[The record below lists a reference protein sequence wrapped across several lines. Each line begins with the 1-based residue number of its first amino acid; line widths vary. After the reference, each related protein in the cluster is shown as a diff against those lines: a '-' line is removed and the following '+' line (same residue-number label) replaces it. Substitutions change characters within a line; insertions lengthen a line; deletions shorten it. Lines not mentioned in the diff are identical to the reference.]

1 MEVIL
6 LERVEKLG
14 QMGDVVRVKPGFA
27 RNYLLPKNKALRST
41 AENRK
46 LFEAQ
51 KAQLETNNLE
61 QKKEAEAVAA
71 KMDGLSVVIL
81 RQASE
86 SGQLYGSVNSR
97 DIAQA
102 VTEAGF
108 TLDRHQVQ
116 LQATIKHLGLS
127 AAPIR
132 LHPEVSVEVTI
143 NVARSAD
150 EATAQAAGT
159 PVNAAEAFFESE
171 ELAARAREDS
181 ADDEYNDSD
190 APSAPNYGAGEE
202 STQDA

>member
-27 RNYLLPKNKALRST
+27 RNYLLPKKKALRST
-41 AENRK
+41 VENRK

-51 KAQLETNNLE
+51 KAQLETTNLE

-71 KMDGLSVVIL
+71 KMGGLSVVIL

-108 TLDRHQVQ
+108 TVDRHQVQ

-132 LHPEVSVEVTI
+132 LHPEVSVDVTI

-159 PVNAAEAFFESE
+159 PVNAADAFFESE
-171 ELAARAREDS
+171 DLAARAREDS
-181 ADDEYNDSD
+181 AEEEQNDSY
-190 APSAPNYGAGEE
+190 APSGPNYGAGEE

>member
-41 AENRK
+41 ADNRK

-108 TLDRHQVQ
+108 TIDRHQVQ
-116 LQATIKHLGLS
+116 LSAMIKHLGLS
-127 AAPIR
+127 TTPIR
-132 LHPEVSVEVTI
+132 LHPEVSVDVTI

-150 EATAQAAGT
+150 EATAQAAGA
-159 PVNAAEAFFESE
+159 PV
-171 ELAARAREDS
+171 
-181 ADDEYNDSD
+181 
-190 APSAPNYGAGEE
+190 P
-202 STQDA
+202 